1 MSLMFGKARS
11 CNFSAIPEGGQPEVN
26 VVILGVKGS
35 GKSAL
40 TVKFLTKRF
49 ISEYDPNLE
58 DTYSS
63 EDMVDQQP
71 VVVKV
76 MDTADQD
83 GPVNCER
90 YLSWASAFLV
100 VYSIDNRRSFE
111 GCQQY
116 LEAVTVHTKALQ
128 PKTPIILLGNKL
140 DMERYRQ
147 VSKSDGSALA
157 TRFGCLFFEVS
168 ACLDFLS
175 VQRVFHEAVRE
186 ARQLGGKRSPPLR
199 PLYISEDN
207 KPLFSLATVPP
218 FTTPCYK
225 ELPVPATAK
234 LVTVKSS
241 RAQSKRR
248 APTLTLLKGFKIF

>member
-1 MSLMFGKARS
+1 MSSMFGKART
-11 CNFSAIPEGGQPEVN
+11 CNVVN
-26 VVILGVKGS
+26 VCAVPDRGLQECNIAILGITGS

-58 DTYSS
+58 DTYTS
-63 EDMVDQQP
+63 EEIVDQQS

-90 YLSWASAFLV
+90 YLTWAHVFMV
-100 VYSIDNRRSFE
+100 VYSIDNRSSFE

-116 LEAVTVHTKALQ
+116 LDVVTLHTKGLQ
-128 PKTPIILLGNKL
+128 LEVPIILLGNKL

-147 VSKSDGSALA
+147 VSKADGASLA
-157 TRFGCLFFEVS
+157 SRHGAVFHEVS
-168 ACLDFLS
+168 ACQDFDA
-175 VQRVFHEAVRE
+175 VQRVFHEAVRAARRE
-186 ARQLGGKRSPPLR
+186 AERSPPVR
-199 PLYISEDN
+199 PLYISEER
-207 KPLFSLATVPP
+207 PVVSLASAPALASG
-218 FTTPCYK
+218 CK
-225 ELPVPATAK
+225 ELPSVATAK

>member
-26 VVILGVKGS
+26 VVILGVTGS

-49 ISEYDPNLE
+49 ISEYDLNLE

-63 EDMVDQQP
+63 EEMVDQQP

-83 GPVNCER
+83 GPGNCEC

-116 LEAVTVHTKALQ
+116 LEAVTVHTKTLQ

-147 VSKSDGSALA
+147 VSKLDRSALA
-157 TRFGCLFFEVS
+157 SRFGCLFFE
-168 ACLDFLS
+168 LS

-186 ARQLGGKRSPPLR
+186 ARQAGGKRSPPLC

-241 RAQSKRR
+241 RVQSKRR
-248 APTLTLLKGFKIF
+248 APTLTLLKGFKIFR

>member
-1 MSLMFGKARS
+1 MVCDWLMICAKLAH
-11 CNFSAIPEGGQPEVN
+11 
-26 VVILGVKGS
+26 
-35 GKSAL
+35 
-40 TVKFLTKRF
+40 
-49 ISEYDPNLE
+49 
-58 DTYSS
+58 
-63 EDMVDQQP
+63 
-71 VVVKV
+71 
-76 MDTADQD
+76 
-83 GPVNCER
+83 
-90 YLSWASAFLV
+90 
-100 VYSIDNRRSFE
+100 YSIDYRGQCVLELFKLKGFSFLSLSPS
-111 GCQQY
+111 CF
-116 LEAVTVHTKALQ
+116 LFLSLALLLFSLSLSSLSLL
-128 PKTPIILLGNKL
+128 TPHHPVSPTLSF
-140 DMERYRQ
+140 RQ

-168 ACLDFLS
+168 ACLDFQS

-186 ARQLGGKRSPPLR
+186 ARHLGGKRSPPLR

-248 APTLTLLKGFKIF
+248 APTLTLLKGFKIFWWVDGEWDQT